1 MIRVRRLAHA
11 FRRALLAAMPAAAAP
26 ATSTTTPAAPAASA
40 VCAPLSALLAAAA
53 LAAAACLEPALHA
66 APPSPAPA
74 APPLAAPAASAPALD
89 CDLLFAGGRV
99 VDGTGAPWFRADVCV
114 AGDRIAA
121 VGRLDGAHARRR
133 IDARDLVIAPGFI
146 DMLGQSEYNV
156 LVDNRAASKITQ
168 GITTEITGEGSSIA
182 PVNQRMIDEGKEV
195 YEHYGVKPTWTT
207 LREYWQAF
215 ERARPAI
222 NLGTFVG
229 AGGLRDLVIGESE
242 RPATAADLAAME
254 AAAAQA
260 MEDGA
265 FGVSTSLQYVPD
277 RFASTEEIIA
287 LAKVAARY
295 GGSYI
300 THQRSEGYQ
309 IDASLDEVF
318 RIAREAHLPAQ
329 IYHLKVSCH
338 GMWGQ
343 MPHVLQRLAAARAEG
358 LDVSADQYPW
368 TAGENGLDANLPLWV
383 RDGGTDAMLERLKD
397 PAVRARVRKELAAD
411 DRTWENQYQCAGGGK
426 GILIATVVNPALKK
440 YEGMTVADI
449 ARAEGKSEP
458 DVIMDLVTAD
468 RAHTA
473 NIVFIM
479 DDRDVRTALAS
490 PLVALGTD
498 SGAEAE
504 DGIFSQE
511 KSHPRAWASAPRIL
525 GHYVRDE
532 KVLSLEEAIRKMT
545 SLPASRMGL
554 ADRGIVRPGMAAD
567 LVAFNPETV
576 RDVATYTDPL
586 HYSAGIPYVAVNG
599 QLVVDGGKI
608 TTARPGRPLYGPG
621 YKPGS

>member
-1 MIRVRRLAHA
+1 MEVTMTRARFLA
-11 FRRALLAAMPAAAAP
+11 L
-26 ATSTTTPAAPAASA
+26 A
-40 VCAPLSALLAAAA
+40 VCTALLAAAA
-53 LAAAACLEPALHA
+53 VP
-66 APPSPAPA
+66 
-74 APPLAAPAASAPALD
+74 APALD

-114 AGDRIAA
+114 AGDRIVA
-121 VGRLDGAHARRR
+121 VGQLKAARAVRR
-133 IDARDLVIAPGFI
+133 IDASRLVVAPGFI

-182 PVNQRMIDEGKEV
+182 PVNQRMIDEGKEI
-195 YEHYGVKPTWTT
+195 YAHYGVKPTWTT

-215 ERARPAI
+215 LRARPAI

-229 AGGLRDLVIGESE
+229 AGGVRNLVIGESE
-242 RPATAADLAAME
+242 RPATAAELAAME
-254 AAAAQA
+254 EAVAHA

-265 FGVSTSLQYVPD
+265 LGLSTSLQYVPD

-300 THQRSEGYQ
+300 THQRSESYQ
-309 IDASLDEVF
+309 IDASLDEIF
-318 RIAREAHLPAQ
+318 RIAREAKLPAQ
-329 IYHLKVSCH
+329 VYHLKTACR

-343 MPHVLQRLAAARAEG
+343 MPHVLRRLEEARAAG

-383 RDGGTDAMLERLKD
+383 RDGGPDKMIERLAD
-397 PAVRARVRKELAAD
+397 PAVRERVRAEVHKD
-411 DRTWENQYQCAGGGK
+411 DRGWENQYQCAGGGA

-440 YEGMTVADI
+440 YEGKTVAEI
-449 ARAEGKSEP
+449 AKAEGKDEV
-458 DVIMDLVTAD
+458 DVIMDLVAAD

-479 DDRDVRTALAS
+479 DEQDVRTALRH
-490 PLVALGTD
+490 PLVSLCTD
-498 SGAEAE
+498 SGAEAM
-504 DGIFSQE
+504 DGIFGQE
-511 KSHPRAWASAPRIL
+511 KSHPRAWASASRIL

-532 KVLSLEEAIRKMT
+532 KLVPLEEAVRKMT

-554 ADRGIVRPGMAAD
+554 PDRGIVRAGMVAD
-567 LVAFNPETV
+567 LVAFDPHTV

-586 HYSAGIPYVAVNG
+586 HYSEGIPYVAVNG
-599 QLVVDGGKI
+599 QLVVDAGKI
-608 TTARPGRPLYGPG
+608 TAARPGRPLYGPG
-621 YKPGS
+621 YKPRTRMPPP

>member
-1 MIRVRRLAHA
+1 MIRVRSLAPA
-11 FRRALLAAMPAAAAP
+11 VRRARALSTAVPASAVPASAVLAAAVLAAAVSIAPALFAAPPVPAPHIAAAA
-26 ATSTTTPAAPAASA
+26 SA
-40 VCAPLSALLAAAA
+40 Q
-53 LAAAACLEPALHA
+53 
-66 APPSPAPA
+66 
-74 APPLAAPAASAPALD
+74 LD
-89 CDLLFAGGRV
+89 CDLIIAGGRV

-121 VGRLDGAHARRR
+121 VGHLDGARARRR
-133 IDARDLVIAPGFI
+133 IDAAGLVIAPGFI

-182 PVNQRMIDEGKEV
+182 PLNQRLIDEGKEV
-195 YEHYGVKPTWTT
+195 YERYGVKPTWTT

-229 AGGLRDLVIGESE
+229 AGGLRDLVVGESE
-242 RPATAADLAAME
+242 RPATAAELAAME

-277 RFASTEEIIA
+277 RFASTDEIIA

-309 IDASLDEVF
+309 IDSSLDEVF

-338 GMWGQ
+338 GMWGK
-343 MPHVLQRLAAARAEG
+343 MPHVLERIAAARAEG
-358 LDVSADQYPW
+358 LDVSANQYPW

-383 RDGGTDAMLERLKD
+383 RDGGTDAMLARLKD
-397 PAVRARVRKELAAD
+397 PAVRERVRKELAAD

-458 DVIMDLVTAD
+458 DVIMDLVAAD

-532 KVLSLEEAIRKMT
+532 KLLSLEEAVRKMT

-567 LVAFNPETV
+567 LVVFDPLKV

-608 TTARPGRPLYGPG
+608 TDARPGRPLYGPG
-621 YKPGS
+621 YKPHG